1 MVVVAGLLL
10 GGCSGGGRGSAA
22 SSVRSE
28 APASASVVPSAS
40 VPPPTGAPAA
50 EASAGSGTTGASPS
64 ATGGA
69 AQGLDGIQARWL
81 EWVASQPRGSD
92 PVSDTSGASCGR
104 GQRGDVW
111 LVAGSFGETVTR
123 KCSVPAGTRIA
134 GPALNLW
141 ATPTDECNAWLAEGV
156 VAVRLD
162 AEDVPVTTIEAES
175 VTFGGVADNVVSGR
189 AGKVRTTV
197 CGLWFSAGP
206 LSPGEHILS
215 IVGKNGTFRLNV
227 EYTLTVR

>member
-1 MVVVAGLLL
+1 M
-10 GGCSGGGRGSAA
+10 
-22 SSVRSE
+22 
-28 APASASVVPSAS
+28 
-40 VPPPTGAPAA
+40 
-50 EASAGSGTTGASPS
+50 SPS

-81 EWVASQPRGSD
+81 EWVASQPQESD
-92 PVSDTSGASCGR
+92 PVSDTSGAYCGR
-104 GQRGDVW
+104 GQHGDVW
-111 LVAGSFGETVTR
+111 LVAGSFGETVRR

-141 ATPTDECNAWLAEGV
+141 ATPADECNAWLAEGV

-162 AEDVPVTTIEAES
+162 AEDVPVTTIAAEP
-175 VTFGGVADNVVSGR
+175 VTFSGVADNVISGR

-206 LSPGEHILS
+206 LSPGEHTLS

-227 EYTLTVR
+227 AYTLTVR